1 MVLDLAGAARRHLP
15 GRSPPPPLAQSMA
28 LAYLRRF
35 VVEINAGRQRNLLRL
50 GSPYSRKYQ
59 SFIFIAPAE
68 LFGNFRVGGVVECM
82 RIRNYTFCVGG
93 HSSILILAFPPR
105 KRVDPC
111 FHYTSLWEAMC
122 STLRDMPSSTL
133 LILGNVELHGGMVW
147 RCSPRGSVNN
157 VRNVSCKKGANLLA
171 SVQGWIRCTTK

>member
-1 MVLDLAGAARRHLP
+1 MYV
-15 GRSPPPPLAQSMA
+15 
-28 LAYLRRF
+28 Y
-35 VVEINAGRQRNLLRL
+35 
-50 GSPYSRKYQ
+50 
-59 SFIFIAPAE
+59 
-68 LFGNFRVGGVVECM
+68 
-82 RIRNYTFCVGG
+82 NYTFFVGG

-133 LILGNVELHGGMVW
+133 LILGDVELHGGTW
-147 RCSPRGSVNN
+147 YGGAPIRGSVNN